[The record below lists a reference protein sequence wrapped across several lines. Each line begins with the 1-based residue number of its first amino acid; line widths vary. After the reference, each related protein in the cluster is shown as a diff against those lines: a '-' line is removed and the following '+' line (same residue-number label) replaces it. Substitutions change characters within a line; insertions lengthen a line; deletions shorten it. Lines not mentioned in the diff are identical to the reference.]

1 MQAKRAELLF
11 SYDAR
16 MSNPNGDP
24 EENRPRID
32 RQTEKNL
39 VTDFR
44 LKRTIRDH
52 LASVEGEKIFM
63 RQETISAKK
72 NTNKTIDDLAES
84 YISGSDKSK
93 TINQA
98 KLIEDH
104 VDVRLF
110 GLLFTA
116 KGGIHFKKTGPV
128 QFSIGQSLN
137 KVTEIP
143 IRMVRVVPTK
153 EDARSGGMGERFV
166 VRYSFIEFHGFV
178 NDNVAKDVNLSEED
192 VKKMLG
198 AMWRGTTSLSTSSKY
213 GQQSRLLIKVNYK
226 DQGYVGDLDLRC
238 KMEDEVEPLENINQF
253 KLNVSGLLDI
263 LETNKDI
270 IDSIEYKSD
279 DQMICKNND
288 IGSFNEIIEKW
299 SSKSKI
305 KTTKLEI

>member
-1 MQAKRAELLF
+1 MQPKRAELLF
-11 SYDAR
+11 YYDAR

-32 RQTEKNL
+32 RQTGKNL

-52 LASVEGEKIFM
+52 LASVENEKIFM
-63 RQETISAKK
+63 RQETISTK
-72 NTNKTIDDLAES
+72 NNIIKTIDDLAES
-84 YISGSDKSK
+84 YISGSDKNKS
-93 TINQA
+93 INQT
-98 KLIEDH
+98 KLVEEHIDI
-104 VDVRLF
+104 RLF
-110 GLLFTA
+110 GLLFTV
-116 KGGIHFKKTGPV
+116 KGIHFKKTGPV

-153 EDARSGGMGERFV
+153 EDAKSGGMGERFV

-192 VKKMLG
+192 VKKMLI
-198 AMWRGTTSLSTSSKY
+198 AMWRGTNSLSTSSKY

-226 DQGYVGDLDLRC
+226 DQGYIGDLDLRC
-238 KMEDEVEPLENINQF
+238 KIENEVEPIENINQF
-253 KLNVSGLLDI
+253 KLDVSQLLNV

-270 IDSIEYKSD
+270 IDSIEYRSD
-279 DQMICKNND
+279 DQLKCKNTD
-288 IGSFNEIIEKW
+288 TGSFDEIIEKW
-299 SSKSKI
+299 PFKSKI
-305 KTTKLEI
+305 KIIKLEI